1 MDEPSDSA
9 DIDDNEKPAIDRGA
23 DVIRAYAKSLP
34 DSPGVYR
41 MLSKAGDVLY
51 VGKAK
56 SLTKRV
62 RSYATVKNLSVRIQ
76 RMVALTHSME
86 FVHTHTEV
94 EALLLESNLIKKLK
108 PRYNVLLRDDKSFP
122 NILVTNK
129 HAYPQIKKHRGAK
142 KEKGAYFGPFAS
154 AGAVN
159 RTLNQLQRVFLLRNC
174 TDTEFE
180 NRTRPCLQYQIKRC
194 SGPCCGKVSDAD
206 YAQTVRD
213 AQEFLQGRTKRI
225 QETLAAQMQAAS
237 DALEFER
244 AAALRDRIQALTQ
257 VQSAQGINPQAT
269 PEADVIALHTDGG
282 QACVQVFFYR
292 ANQNWGNHD
301 YYPRISGDE
310 DLSEVMEA
318 FVGQFYANREPA
330 KLVILSHGLD
340 NDELM
345 ADALAEKAGRK
356 VEVIIPQRGE
366 KAELVHNALRNARES
381 LARKMSETATQA
393 RLLKGLTEAFD
404 LAKIPQRIEVYDNSH
419 IQGAHAVGAMV
430 VAGPD
435 GFEKNQYR
443 KFNIRGDNLTPGD
456 DFGMMK
462 EVMTRRFQ
470 RLLKEDPDRSS
481 GSWPDLLLIDGG
493 AGQVSAVNE
502 IMEEYGVED
511 IPMVGVAKGV
521 DRDAGK
527 EEFHRSGTRPFALRH
542 NDPVL
547 YFVQRL
553 RDEAHRFAITGH
565 RARRAKARNTSPLEN
580 IEGVGRAN
588 LLDDIYKKTAHYK
601 FQKIKDFQKI
611 DYLIAP
617 KEYLEIWQEEIDF
630 YKVKNIISFKEFNSL
645 TVKNKTIVFLG
656 FFGYNHL
663 KSMMYSSNKI
673 NILLYPQEETHFN
686 NCENKLN
693 KKTYHEL
700 KSADRKAISSIS
712 FKEIE
717 QIENIDELINRL
729 FNQDEEAKINPDYS
743 ESFATSI
750 IRELTFEND
759 TEKLE
764 LDENKTVLLNI
775 NKKER
780 FEKVKNLKKI

>member
-1 MDEPSDSA
+1 MTDQTLPQQTTGYDLIYGYLRTLDS
-9 DIDDNEKPAIDRGA
+9 
-23 DVIRAYAKSLP
+23 
-34 DSPGVYR
+34 SPGVYR
-41 MLSKAGDVLY
+41 MLDSESRVLY
-51 VGKAK
+51 VGKARNLRNRV
-56 SLTKRV
+56 SNYARPGNHSPRIARMISETSSMMFLTTR
-62 RSYATVKNLSVRIQ
+62 
-76 RMVALTHSME
+76 
-86 FVHTHTEV
+86 TET
-94 EALLLESNLIKKLK
+94 EALLLEQNLIKQLK

-142 KEKGAYFGPFAS
+142 KEKGSYFGPFAS

-159 RTLNQLQRVFLLRNC
+159 RTVNQLQRVFMLRTC
-174 TDTEFE
+174 SDTEFE

-194 SGPCCGKVSDAD
+194 SGPCCGKVSDED

-225 QETLAAQMQAAS
+225 QETLASQMQEAS

-257 VQSAQGINPQAT
+257 VQSAQGINPQST

-393 RLLKGLTEAFD
+393 RLLKGLAEAFE
-404 LAKIPQRIEVYDNSH
+404 LNKIPQRIEVYDNSH

-443 KFNIRGDNLTPGD
+443 KFNIRGDDLTPGD

-470 RLLKEDPDRSS
+470 RLLKEDPDRTS
-481 GSWPDLLLIDGG
+481 GAWPDLLLIDGG
-493 AGQVSAVNE
+493 AGQVSAVRE
-502 IMEEYGVED
+502 IMTALGVGD
-511 IPMVGVAKGV
+511 IAMVGVAKGE

-527 EEFHRSGTRPFALRH
+527 EEFYRTGKRVMALRH

-547 YFVQRL
+547 YFIQRM
-553 RDEAHRFAITGH
+553 RDEVHRFAIGTH
-565 RARRAKARNTSPLEN
+565 RAKRSKAIGATPLDEVPGVGATRKRALLAHFGSAKAVS
-580 IEGVGRAN
+580 RAN
-588 LLDDIYKKTAHYK
+588 LADLKAVVGVSDALAQTIY
-601 FQKIKDFQKI
+601 
-611 DYLIAP
+611 DY
-617 KEYLEIWQEEIDF
+617 F
-630 YKVKNIISFKEFNSL
+630 
-645 TVKNKTIVFLG
+645 
-656 FFGYNHL
+656 
-663 KSMMYSSNKI
+663 
-673 NILLYPQEETHFN
+673 
-686 NCENKLN
+686 
-693 KKTYHEL
+693 HE
-700 KSADRKAISSIS
+700 KG
-712 FKEIE
+712 
-717 QIENIDELINRL
+717 
-729 FNQDEEAKINPDYS
+729 
-743 ESFATSI
+743 
-750 IRELTFEND
+750 
-759 TEKLE
+759 
-764 LDENKTVLLNI
+764 
-775 NKKER
+775 
-780 FEKVKNLKKI
+780 